1 MSKVI
6 EVIKIKEKSSKDKV
20 QKINNYPFA
29 IDAPSPNLEGTIAQ
43 SNNLLNPPP
52 KLGGLKS

>member
-6 EVIKIKEKSSKDKV
+6 EVIKNKEKSSKDK
-20 QKINNYPFA
+20 QLPLA